1 MPRVLFP
8 LFLWILAASTAFGA
22 RSSPQKLTPVG
33 NGLAFVATTPEDG
46 TELWFTDGTR
56 KEWLFRF
63 RYHPSAACV
72 ALDVGASMTLTG
84 SQWAIRYQVYAGGPA
99 FSEVLISS
107 PGRPTIVTSFANLDD
122 LLVLQDVER
131 YATVRVTSGC
141 DERELVSR
149 LDKKKMRSVR

>member
-56 KEWLFRF
+56 AGTIRLL
-63 RYHPSAACV
+63 PS
-72 ALDVGASMTLTG
+72 
-84 SQWAIRYQVYAGGPA
+84 GG
-99 FSEVLISS
+99 
-107 PGRPTIVTSFANLDD
+107 G
-122 LLVLQDVER
+122 
-131 YATVRVTSGC
+131 
-141 DERELVSR
+141 DEREFVFR